1 MRRYYIDFTTW
12 ELNADNE
19 EQAEAKALALMK
31 SGKIPTISQVDDT
44 EDDEPFDDDNVECS
58 TPEHREKW

>member
-44 EDDEPFDDDNVECS
+44 EDDEPFNDDHVECS